1 MTLVKR
7 ILCMGAKI
15 RIAGIQSLFCLFL
28 PRMKNFSSLSVL
40 LLAVAFFSACSKK
53 CDEPDIQAI
62 NALYFE
68 LDQSSDGFTPEALDE
83 IFIVRF
89 VPFSE
94 PLLAD
99 TVYLDGIYPSGSGRF
114 YINDEF
120 PFVNSQSPYYTIY
133 GYIIVDPTTSYG
145 GVVENIS
152 LEGEYDGDCDY
163 DNIAKRFT
171 FNTDTV
177 DMGGTQDFY
186 LVIP

>member
-7 ILCMGAKI
+7 FLCMGPKL
-15 RIAGIQSLFCLFL
+15 RIAGIQTLFCLFL
-28 PRMKNFSSLSVL
+28 PRMKNFLSLTTL
-40 LLAVAFFSACSKK
+40 LLTLGLFSACSKN
-53 CDEPDIQAI
+53 CEDPDVQAI

-68 LDQSSDGFTPEALDE
+68 LDQSSDGFTSEALEE

-99 TVYLDGIYPSGSGRF
+99 TVFLNGNYPSGKGRF
-114 YINDEF
+114 YINDDF
-120 PFVNSQSPYYTIY
+120 PFVNNQSPYFTIY
-133 GYIIVDPTTSYG
+133 GYMIIDPTTSYG

-152 LEGEYDGDCDY
+152 LEGEYDGDCGY
-163 DNIAKRFT
+163 DNIVKRFT

-177 DMGGTQDFY
+177 NMGGTQNFY
-186 LVIP
+186 LVTP